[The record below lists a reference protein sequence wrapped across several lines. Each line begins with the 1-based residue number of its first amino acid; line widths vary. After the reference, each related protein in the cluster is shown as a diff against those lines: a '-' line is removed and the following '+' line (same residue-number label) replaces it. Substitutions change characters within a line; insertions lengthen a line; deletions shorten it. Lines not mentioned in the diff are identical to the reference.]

1 VTVHSSILPSR
12 SIVIRRARQ
21 DGSFRWQLLAWP
33 VLASFVLVLLLT
45 IPRAASAQAG
55 ATKPA
60 AASPAL
66 AVVDAYMAAWNA
78 HDAATAAGYMT
89 DDVEYYD
96 ASTPAP
102 QKGRDNARQNV
113 IQAFL
118 TAAPDCVW
126 TRTGAPVVG
135 KDGVAYQW
143 TFKGT
148 NTGPPTLTASSSSLA
163 WPSSGSDQVAA

>member
-1 VTVHSSILPSR
+1 MRP
-12 SIVIRRARQ
+12 ARQ
-21 DGSFRWQLLAWP
+21 TGLARRRLLAT
-33 VLASFVLVLLLT
+33 SFVLTLLSS
-45 IPRAASAQAG
+45 IPWAVSAQAP

-60 AASPAL
+60 GRSPAL

-78 HDAATAAGYMT
+78 HDATRAASYMT

-102 QKGRDNARQNV
+102 QKGRDNARQHV

-126 TRTGAPVVG
+126 TRTGPPVVG
-135 KDGVAYQW
+135 KDGGSRSAS
-143 TFKGT
+143 
-148 NTGPPTLTASSSSLA
+148 TASR
-163 WPSSGSDQVAA
+163 